1 MGFLSPLTARSRFHF
16 TFVLSMNTD
25 VIALPLPSKV
35 VCRGPRPISGWAAM
49 QSAGLIFPAKAS
61 SILDISTTVQV
72 GDTLPEQTAYLPS
85 GDTFTPW
92 GFLGTGILST
102 MSDFPSLPSM
112 TLTPL
117 IVL

>member
-35 VCRGPRPISGWAAM
+35 VCRGPSPISGWATAH
-49 QSAGLIFPAKAS
+49 SAALIFPSKAE
-61 SILDISTTVQV
+61 SILDMSMTEQV
-72 GDTLPEQTAYLPS
+72 GDTFPEQTAYLPS
-85 GDTFTPW
+85 GEMFTPW
-92 GFLGTGILST
+92 GFFGTGIRNT
-102 MSDFPSLPSM
+102 ISDLPSLPSM